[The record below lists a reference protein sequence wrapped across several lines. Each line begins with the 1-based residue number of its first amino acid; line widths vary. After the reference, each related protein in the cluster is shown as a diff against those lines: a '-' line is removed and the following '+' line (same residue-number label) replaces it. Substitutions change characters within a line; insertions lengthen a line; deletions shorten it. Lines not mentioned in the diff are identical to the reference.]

1 MRVVIC
7 GGGVIGACTA
17 YFLSRRGVTVT
28 VVERAE
34 IAAAASEKAG
44 GFLALDWCG
53 GTPLDGLA
61 RRSFQL
67 HAELSRDF
75 VGDWSYQRTTTYAGV
90 ARTAGARRG
99 GGRALDWLT
108 PNVVL
113 TERLGTTATTATV
126 TPRRFTTGMMNA
138 ALALGAELRRGTIT
152 ALVRREDDSTVRG
165 VEVEGTMIEADAV
178 VIALGPW
185 SLLAAEWARLPA
197 VFGRRSPSLVY
208 DLGAKFRRKRCFL
221 TVTKKMATWFRSKSS
236 RGLTG
241 ASLSP
246 PFPISRRFQSTPTPW
261 CPRPTKFAACELSA
275 NGCLRSLPPRRSSR
289 SRPV

>member
-34 IAAAASEKAG
+34 IAAAASGKAG

-75 VGDWSYQRTTTYAGV
+75 AGDWSYQRTTTYAGV

-99 GGRALDWLT
+99 GGR
-108 PNVVL
+108 
-113 TERLGTTATTATV
+113 
-126 TPRRFTTGMMNA
+126 
-138 ALALGAELRRGTIT
+138 
-152 ALVRREDDSTVRG
+152 
-165 VEVEGTMIEADAV
+165 
-178 VIALGPW
+178 
-185 SLLAAEWARLPA
+185 
-197 VFGRRSPSLVY
+197 
-208 DLGAKFRRKRCFL
+208 
-221 TVTKKMATWFRSKSS
+221 
-236 RGLTG
+236 
-241 ASLSP
+241 
-246 PFPISRRFQSTPTPW
+246 
-261 CPRPTKFAACELSA
+261 
-275 NGCLRSLPPRRSSR
+275 
-289 SRPV
+289 